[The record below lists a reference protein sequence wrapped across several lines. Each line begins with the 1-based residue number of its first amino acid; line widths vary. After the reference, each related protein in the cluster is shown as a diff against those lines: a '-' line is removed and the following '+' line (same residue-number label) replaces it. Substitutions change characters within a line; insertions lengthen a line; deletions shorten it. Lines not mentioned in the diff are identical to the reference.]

1 MARSSRRKDKGGG
14 RRKQSD
20 IFTRIGAAWENET
33 RSGDALIGVRIDIE
47 SFLDWL
53 DEIKLDKLPDE
64 GTKIKLVLL
73 ENTKYPGKG
82 QPDFAVFGSDV
93 ILEDGEASEEE
104 EKPRRGKKKVAKP
117 AKKRGRKKEEEP
129 EEEEGEELDLD
140 LDD

>member
-1 MARSSRRKDKGGG
+1 MARASKRKSGG

-33 RSGDALIGVRIDIE
+33 KSGDALIGVRIDIE

-53 DEIKLDKLPDE
+53 DEIKFEQLPDE
-64 GTKIKLVLL
+64 GTKIKIVLL

-93 ILEDGEASEEE
+93 ILEEANGKEEE
-104 EKPRRGKKKVAKP
+104 EKPRRGKKKVAP
-117 AKKRGRKKEEEP
+117 KKKARGRKEVEEP
-129 EEEEGEELDLD
+129 EEEEEGEDLNLELED
-140 LDD
+140 

>member
-1 MARSSRRKDKGGG
+1 MARRSSRKGKGGG

-64 GTKIKLVLL
+64 GTKIKIVLL

-82 QPDFAVFGSDV
+82 QPDFAVFGSDA
-93 ILEDGEASEEE
+93 ILDTEDEPEEE
-104 EKPRRGKKKVAKP
+104 EKPRRGKKKAAKP
-117 AKKRGRKKEEEP
+117 KKRSRKKEEEP